1 MQDGPQTQQ
10 SSSKA
15 VASGKAEAVSRIPV
29 HADSSNKP
37 RGRALS
43 PQRARLKQERAAELN
58 HIEARASEQGLIQAL
73 PESPTRKASKSWQG
87 AKVGLSVALPPS
99 AGDGDVTN
107 GASEADLEALLGQL
121 VTRAGHI

>member
-15 VASGKAEAVSRIPV
+15 VASGKAEAVSHIPV

-37 RGRALS
+37 LS
-43 PQRARLKQERAAELN
+43 PQRAHLKQERAAGLKP
-58 HIEARASEQGLIQAL
+58 IEARASEQCLIQAL
-73 PESPTRKASKSWQG
+73 PESPTRKASMGWQG
-87 AKVGLSVALPPS
+87 AKVGLPVALPPS
-99 AGDGDVTN
+99 AGDDDVTN

-121 VTRAGHI
+121 VTRAEHI